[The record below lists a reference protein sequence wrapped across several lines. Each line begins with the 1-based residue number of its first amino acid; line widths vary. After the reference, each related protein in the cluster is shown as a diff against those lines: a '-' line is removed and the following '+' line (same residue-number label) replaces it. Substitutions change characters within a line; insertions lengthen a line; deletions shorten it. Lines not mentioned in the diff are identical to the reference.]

1 MNAEIVDLMLDFLH
15 FQNARHSVGDRPL

>member
-15 FQNARHSVGDRPL
+15 FQNARHSVGDRSL